1 MLTRQPSLDSRQRKK
16 QHAEDLQNQNNIKAE
31 HINHLKDEIR
41 SFAVQVQTYE
51 RDKEQLL
58 RNNADLSRQLDQLM
72 MEKENMVRDH
82 TLETGDLRK
91 RIAILSERL
100 NESGMT
106 ASSNSAAGEF
116 VDFAADMDNLT
127 MGTEWDEYN
136 FINDLNTDGDM
147 TPAQNQTTLIVAPRK
162 KDAAIDS
169 EQPVASGLLLML
181 LLCGAFVA
189 SRSSGS
195 SPPPNIRMPAEV
207 REASTTILETV
218 FKDAG
223 VTPSQSAASNAIV
236 ALEPGPSGTAWPK
249 ATILSGT
256 GFNAIA
262 STSNLDNF
270 ASQLIAPTKDQEAE
284 QAFSL
289 SAQQYNSV
297 TNTEFTRAVYSSSDE
312 DTPLT
317 PQSSQSGVHRRNLAE
332 TLKAMRDEA
341 KGQSAAEV
349 YTRSLLWDRIPTE
362 VVHEFKRMVEESNA
376 LSAANSGGG

>member
-1 MLTRQPSLDSRQRKK
+1 MLTLRLSLDSRQRKK

-31 HINHLKDEIR
+31 HINHLKEEIR
-41 SFAVQVQTYE
+41 SRAVQVQNYE
-51 RDKEQLL
+51 REKEQIL
-58 RNNADLSRQLDQLM
+58 RTNADLSRRLEQLIMD
-72 MEKENMVRDH
+72 KENMVRDH
-82 TLETGDLRK
+82 TLETGELRK
-91 RIAILSERL
+91 RITILTERL
-100 NESGMT
+100 NESGMNT
-106 ASSNSAAGEF
+106 SSNSSAGEF

-127 MGTEWDEYN
+127 MGNEWDDYN
-136 FINDLNTDGDM
+136 FINDLNGDGDM

-162 KDAAIDS
+162 KDAVDS

-195 SPPPNIRMPAEV
+195 SPPPNIRMPDDV
-207 REASTTILETV
+207 REASVTILETV

-223 VTPSQSAASNAIV
+223 VTPSQSAASNAVV

-249 ATILSGT
+249 ATLLSNT
-256 GFNAIA
+256 GFNAVASA
-262 STSNLDNF
+262 STLDTF
-270 ASQLIAPTKDQEAE
+270 ASQLIAPTKEQEAE
-284 QAFSL
+284 QAFSM

-297 TNTEFTRAVYSSSDE
+297 TNTEFTRNVYGSSDE
-312 DTPLT
+312 DSPLT

-341 KGQSAAEV
+341 KGRSAAEV

-376 LSAANSGGG
+376 LDAASAGGG